1 MTIVTV
7 YTDGACSGNPGP
19 GGWGVLIVT
28 GASENIELNG
38 GEKHTT
44 NNRMELK
51 AVIMAL
57 KEIDLGN
64 EITIITDSSYVQK
77 GISEWILKWKQNGWR
92 SSNRKPVKNKDLWVD
107 LDDISSKFIIKWEW
121 IKGHSGDP
129 GNERADYLA
138 NKGCN
143 NLPI

>member
-1 MTIVTV
+1 MIKV
-7 YTDGACSGNPGP
+7 YTDGACKGNPGP
-19 GGWGVLIVT
+19 GGWGALIIYP
-28 GASENIELNG
+28 SEEKEIYG
-38 GEKHTT
+38 GDSLTT

-57 KEIDLGN
+57 REIDLGN

-138 NKGCN
+138 IKGCN
-143 NLPI
+143 NLPT

>member
-1 MTIVTV
+1 
-7 YTDGACSGNPGP
+7 
-19 GGWGVLIVT
+19 
-28 GASENIELNG
+28 
-38 GEKHTT
+38 
-44 NNRMELK
+44 
-51 AVIMAL
+51 MAL

>member
-1 MTIVTV
+1 MIKV
-7 YTDGACSGNPGP
+7 YTDGACKGNPGP
-19 GGWGVLIVT
+19 GGWGALIIYP
-28 GASENIELNG
+28 SEEKEIYG
-38 GEKHTT
+38 GDSLTT

-57 KEIDLGN
+57 REIDLGN

-121 IKGHSGDP
+121 IKGHSGDL

>member
-1 MTIVTV
+1 MIKV
-7 YTDGACSGNPGP
+7 YTDGACKGNPGP
-19 GGWGVLIVT
+19 GGWGALIIYP
-28 GASENIELNG
+28 SEEKEIYG
-38 GEKHTT
+38 GDSLTT

-57 KEIDLGN
+57 REIDLGN